1 MRRKLTVISAL
12 LLAIMLSFSMIQ
24 PTYAAS
30 SKKPAAPKITSA
42 TVNGNSITI
51 TWKKAKNAKKYEVW
65 YSTKAKKG
73 FKKNVLTES
82 ANTMYDEYSHL
93 KIEKQSEG
101 RV

>member
-1 MRRKLTVISAL
+1 MRD
-12 LLAIMLSFSMIQ
+12 
-24 PTYAAS
+24 TY
-30 SKKPAAPKITSA
+30 
-42 TVNGNSITI
+42 V
-51 TWKKAKNAKKYEVW
+51 
-65 YSTKAKKG
+65 AKKG